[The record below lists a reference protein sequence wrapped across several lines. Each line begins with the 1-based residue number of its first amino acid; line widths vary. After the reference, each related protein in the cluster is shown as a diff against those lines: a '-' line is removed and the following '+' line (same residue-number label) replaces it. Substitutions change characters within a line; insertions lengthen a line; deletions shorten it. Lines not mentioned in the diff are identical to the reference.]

1 MSVLPVCNSW
11 EDHVWA
17 HVNALL
23 ESNVEA
29 GLASSSEGRFWSRGT
44 VDPIGLFAPHPD
56 GNDAVLNSKAG
67 GSVRKELEG
76 VFDRL
81 LRNDKGE
88 LGQAARSPFHVSQTF
103 IILGNINDLFTTF
116 VDRLE
121 AAAADTEPE
130 SVSPRV
136 LLRPLLTSLINRRTL
151 SQLLRFFAHLV
162 LVMRLLEQPVPE
174 LAANRII
181 EAYVKVLE
189 ATNQV
194 RRCRLCLTNRR

>member
-1 MSVLPVCNSW
+1 MCSSW
-11 EDHVWA
+11 EDHVWV

-44 VDPIGLFAPHPD
+44 VDPIGPFAPHPD

-67 GSVRKELEG
+67 GNVRKELEG

-121 AAAADTEPE
+121 ASAMDTEPE
-130 SVSPRV
+130 SV
-136 LLRPLLTSLINRRTL
+136 PLS
-151 SQLLRFFAHLV
+151 A
-162 LVMRLLEQPVPE
+162 
-174 LAANRII
+174 
-181 EAYVKVLE
+181 
-189 ATNQV
+189 
-194 RRCRLCLTNRR
+194 